1 MAYQNN
7 ATNIVYEYVCDR
19 IRNGK
24 WKVGE
29 RISTEQELCTT
40 LKVSRIAVRQA
51 IEKLSTQS
59 VLRKVQGSGTYV
71 IECDPI
77 VFVRVPVHDLTP
89 QDLLDIYQF
98 RVGFESANV
107 RFFIQNA
114 TEHDF
119 TELKKTH
126 SKMMACD
133 RNDEIMFKYDFRFHA
148 IIADGTHNILISK
161 INRLVSESLI
171 KQQQQTFQIVGGE
184 TALYYHP
191 LIFKSIMEKDFELAA
206 LLIQRHIE
214 EAASRIGKHFE
225 NNGFVW
231 I

>member
-133 RNDEIMFKYDFRFHA
+133 RNYSRRYTQHSDFQNQPLGFRKSDQA
-148 IIADGTHNILISK
+148 ATADVS
-161 INRLVSESLI
+161 NRW
-171 KQQQQTFQIVGGE
+171 
-184 TALYYHP
+184 
-191 LIFKSIMEKDFELAA
+191 
-206 LLIQRHIE
+206 R
-214 EAASRIGKHFE
+214 
-225 NNGFVW
+225 
-231 I
+231 